1 MNAAIGH
8 SSFISNN
15 DRSIRMNVFG
25 TDVLDWDPWAG
36 GAIDWDPWAGGESLN
51 SESDDEEMKDNTNSN
66 SSSNRKKQKKKKK
79 VERGEK
85 SDDTDSNKKDYENGE
100 DGTVPL
106 SHDKDNDNTKE
117 SKVPSSSRRHSSTGR
132 GRRIIKK
139 RRSRSSSNHH
149 DSCSDNISRRSHS
162 VSDAPTITNQKR
174 RSRRRQ
180 PEGQDQDAALQVS
193 RHQRSQSLHV
203 SRHQRS
209 HSRSQDA
216 ALQVSRRHQ
225 RSQSR
230 SPSASKRSTRITM
243 DAKKSPSSSKSYQ
256 STETQKR
263 VYGSDSKQRRSSVKD
278 ALAELLSTLDTHDS
292 DTKNRPSNVKNALG
306 EFLSIDD
313 DDNNINTTA
322 LDTQSENI
330 SSSSKPKLRSRDR
343 RIGGKKNSRSS
354 GNQSVASAP
363 TAANEQSKTRNP
375 PRCKSHASNKDKN
388 KNKNIT
394 RSRSRD
400 PSHQGSSLSIPKVP
414 RGASLPPSL
423 SRSYL
428 PKGTQKRVSG
438 SDSRTRRSIIKDALE
453 QCLTNDYGDDDNI
466 NININKMTSDT
477 QSEHISSSSSKPK
490 MRSRELRKG
499 GSRDPPHQDS
509 SLSMPK
515 MPRKQ
520 QSLNKINQSYKNISL
535 NEG

>member
-15 DRSIRMNVFG
+15 DRSNRMNVFG

-51 SESDDEEMKDNTNSN
+51 SESDDEGKKDNTDSN
-66 SSSNRKKQKKKKK
+66 NSSNRKKQKKKKK
-79 VERGEK
+79 VVRGEK
-85 SDDTDSNKKDYENGE
+85 SDDTDCNKKDYENGE

-106 SHDKDNDNTKE
+106 SYYKDNDNTKE
-117 SKVPSSSRRHSSTGR
+117 SKVPSSSRRHSSKGR
-132 GRRIIKK
+132 GRTIIKK

-149 DSCSDNISRRSHS
+149 DSCSDSISRRSHS

-180 PEGQDQDAALQVS
+180 PEGQDQDAAL
-193 RHQRSQSLHV
+193 
-203 SRHQRS
+203 
-209 HSRSQDA
+209 
-216 ALQVSRRHQ
+216 
-225 RSQSR
+225 
-230 SPSASKRSTRITM
+230 
-243 DAKKSPSSSKSYQ
+243 
-256 STETQKR
+256 QKR

-388 KNKNIT
+388 KNKNRT

-400 PSHQGSSLSIPKVP
+400 PSHQGSSLSVPKVP
-414 RGASLPPSL
+414 REASLPPSL

-453 QCLTNDYGDDDNI
+453 QCLTNDDGVDDNI

-520 QSLNKINQSYKNISL
+520 QSLNKIY
-535 NEG
+535 

>member
-51 SESDDEEMKDNTNSN
+51 SESDDEEKKDNTNSN
-66 SSSNRKKQKKKKK
+66 RKEQKKKKK
-79 VERGEK
+79 VVREK
-85 SDDTDSNKKDYENGE
+85 KFDDTDSNKKDYENGE

-180 PEGQDQDAALQVS
+180 PEGQDQDAALQGS

-322 LDTQSENI
+322 LDTQSENM
-330 SSSSKPKLRSRDR
+330 SSSLKPKLRSRDR

-363 TAANEQSKTRNP
+363 TAANEKSKTRNP

-388 KNKNIT
+388 KNKNKNST

-414 RGASLPPSL
+414 REASLPPSL

-515 MPRKQ
+515 MPRKR
-520 QSLNKINQSYKNISL
+520 SSRRIINTDSNNY
-535 NEG
+535 